1 MFSLRAFLCLLMGCS
16 LSAGVTL
23 NLAPLDAEVSP
34 RTKTMVICNGDRAV
48 LKCAYGVLQITDANY
63 GRTNRRDCSGRRPV
77 LPQNTN
83 CIFNALAP
91 VSQSCNGL
99 RSCELFATTDIF
111 TDPCPDMRS
120 YLSVTYYCLPPEIR
134 SSAVCENA
142 IANFKCEDGS
152 LIHIH
157 AANYGRTDS
166 STCAAGRPASQTAKT
181 NCYASNSQTLV
192 ANVCE
197 GKNSCSISAS
207 NGVFSDPCYGTYKYL
222 YTAYSCVPRFY
233 WS

>member
-1 MFSLRAFLCLLMGCS
+1 MDVLIDVTALEGVQSFPTALSTHWLLFHKEDGSLIHIHAANYGRTDSSTCAAGRPASQTAKTNCYASNSQTLVANECEGKNSCSISASNGVFSDPCYGTYKYLYTAYSCIPQLLMGCS

-91 VSQSCNGL
+91 VSQ
-99 RSCELFATTDIF
+99 R
-111 TDPCPDMRS
+111 
-120 YLSVTYYCLPPEIR
+120 
-134 SSAVCENA
+134 
-142 IANFKCEDGS
+142 
-152 LIHIH
+152 
-157 AANYGRTDS
+157 
-166 STCAAGRPASQTAKT
+166 
-181 NCYASNSQTLV
+181 
-192 ANVCE
+192 CE

-222 YTAYSCVPRFY
+222 YTAYSCVPR
-233 WS
+233 

>member
-1 MFSLRAFLCLLMGCS
+1 MFSLRALLNLLMNCS
-16 LSAGVTL
+16 LSAAIAL
-23 NLAPLDAEVSP
+23 NLPPVDIEVSP
-34 RTKTMVICNGDRAV
+34 LTKSIVICNGDSAV
-48 LKCAYGVLQITDANY
+48 LKCAYGVLQITAANY
-63 GRTNRRDCSGRRPV
+63 GRTSKFDCKGRPAF
-77 LPQNTN
+77 PPNPN
-83 CIFNALAP
+83 CYFNALAP

-99 RSCELFATTDIF
+99 QSCEVFATTDTF
-111 TDPCPDMRS
+111 TDPCPNMRP
-120 YLSVTYYCLPPEIR
+120 YLLVTYYCLPPEIR

-157 AANYGRTDS
+157 TANYGRTDS

-181 NCYASNSQTLV
+181 NCYALNSQTLV
-192 ANVCE
+192 ANACE

-222 YTAYSCVPRFY
+222 YTAYSCVPQSY

>member
-1 MFSLRAFLCLLMGCS
+1 
-16 LSAGVTL
+16 
-23 NLAPLDAEVSP
+23 
-34 RTKTMVICNGDRAV
+34 
-48 LKCAYGVLQITDANY
+48 
-63 GRTNRRDCSGRRPV
+63 
-77 LPQNTN
+77 
-83 CIFNALAP
+83 
-91 VSQSCNGL
+91 
-99 RSCELFATTDIF
+99 
-111 TDPCPDMRS
+111 MRS

-192 ANVCE
+192 ANECE

-222 YTAYSCVPRFY
+222 YTAYSCIPQSY

>member
-1 MFSLRAFLCLLMGCS
+1 
-16 LSAGVTL
+16 
-23 NLAPLDAEVSP
+23 
-34 RTKTMVICNGDRAV
+34 
-48 LKCAYGVLQITDANY
+48 
-63 GRTNRRDCSGRRPV
+63 
-77 LPQNTN
+77 
-83 CIFNALAP
+83 
-91 VSQSCNGL
+91 
-99 RSCELFATTDIF
+99 
-111 TDPCPDMRS
+111 MRS

-192 ANVCE
+192 ANACE

-222 YTAYSCVPRFY
+222 YTAYSCVPQFY